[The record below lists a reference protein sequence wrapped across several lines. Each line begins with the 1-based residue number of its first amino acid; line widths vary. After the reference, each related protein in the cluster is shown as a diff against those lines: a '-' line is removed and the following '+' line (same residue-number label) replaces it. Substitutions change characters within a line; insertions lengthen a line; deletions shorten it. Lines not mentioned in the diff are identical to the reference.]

1 MQFAS
6 TPLAIP
12 DVLLIARRRFEDSR
26 GYFMVTY
33 EASEFRRL
41 GLPDFVQDNQAQSVR
56 RGTIRGLHFQRPP
69 HAQAKL
75 VWPLRG
81 AIFDVAVDIRAGS
94 ATFGAWVGAT
104 LEAGSGEALFVPRG
118 FAHGY
123 CTLADDTEIAYKCDA
138 GYAPFAEGGVLF
150 SDPAI
155 GVTWPASEEA
165 MVVSEKDRRLPP
177 IRDLVTPFT
186 PEVTG

>member
-1 MQFAS
+1 MHFTA

-12 DVLLIARRRFEDSR
+12 DVKLIGRRQFRDSR

-33 EASEFRRL
+33 EVSEFRHL
-41 GLPDFVQDNQAQSVR
+41 GLPEFVQDNQAQSVR

-75 VWPLRG
+75 VWALRG

-94 ATFGAWVGAT
+94 PTFGNWVGAT
-104 LEAGSGEALFVPRG
+104 LRAGSGEALFVPRG

-123 CTLADDTEIAYKCDA
+123 CTLEDDTEVAYKCDA
-138 GYAPFAEGGVLF
+138 VYAPLADGGVLY

-155 GVTWPASEEA
+155 GIAWPVVPDAA
-165 MVVSEKDRRLPP
+165 IVSEKDGGLPLLK
-177 IRDLVTPFT
+177 DLETPSVQ
-186 PEVTG
+186 EVAG